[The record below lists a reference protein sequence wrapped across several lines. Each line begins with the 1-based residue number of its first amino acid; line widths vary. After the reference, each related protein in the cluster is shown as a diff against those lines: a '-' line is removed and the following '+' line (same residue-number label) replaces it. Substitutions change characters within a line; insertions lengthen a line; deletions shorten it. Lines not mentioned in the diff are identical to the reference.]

1 MSQPEANASQLLAAA
16 RVTAGEK
23 ANLWGPSWSRAAA
36 FLARQALEAAIGQ
49 LWVGE
54 LATLS
59 TCSFFDQLL
68 CLPTY
73 LSDEDL
79 ARRARHTWCALSQ
92 ACHAH
97 PYELAPTLGEL
108 EDIIGS
114 VSELLVQVGLVTTG
128 GPSPQSEAF

>member
-1 MSQPEANASQLLAAA
+1 MRQPEATATQLLSAA

-23 ANLWGPSWSRAAA
+23 ASLRGPSWSRAAA
-36 FLARQALEAAIGQ
+36 FLARQALEAAVGQ

-54 LATLS
+54 LAALS
-59 TCSFFDQLL
+59 NCSFFDQLL

-73 LSDEDL
+73 LSDDDL
-79 ARRARHTWCALSQ
+79 ARSARHTWCGLSR

-108 EDIIGS
+108 EDLIGS
-114 VSELLVQVGLVTTG
+114 VSDLLVQVG
-128 GPSPQSEAF
+128 SETKR